1 MIFVLKFG
9 AWRMSVFATDRR
21 YSDNGIFIV
30 SSSLA
35 VLHVKPSAN
44 KVTSFH
50 ICVMRTNNALA
61 SSSASYER
69 TLFNTIKQASGK

>member
-21 YSDNGIFIV
+21 YSDNGILV

-35 VLHVKPSAN
+35 VLTREAIS
-44 KVTSFH
+44 KVTSIIYYILSVDIFFSR
-50 ICVMRTNNALA
+50 IL
-61 SSSASYER
+61 
-69 TLFNTIKQASGK
+69 I